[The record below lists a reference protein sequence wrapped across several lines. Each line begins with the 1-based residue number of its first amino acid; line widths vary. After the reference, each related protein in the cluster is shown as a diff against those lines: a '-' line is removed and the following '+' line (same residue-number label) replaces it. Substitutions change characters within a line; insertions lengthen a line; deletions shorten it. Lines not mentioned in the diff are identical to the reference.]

1 MRSPTPWNIAV
12 QHDVGDQ
19 VLADVNVAHHGAQ
32 ERHDVDSAGLHT
44 SELGLR
50 VDFWA
55 AEMIVVDGDDVAIW

>member
-1 MRSPTPWNIAV
+1 M

-19 VLADVNVAHHGAQ
+19 VLADVNVALHDAQ
-32 ERHDVDSAGLHT
+32 ERRVADSAGLHT

-55 AEMIVVDGDDVAIW
+55 AEMIVADGDDVAVW